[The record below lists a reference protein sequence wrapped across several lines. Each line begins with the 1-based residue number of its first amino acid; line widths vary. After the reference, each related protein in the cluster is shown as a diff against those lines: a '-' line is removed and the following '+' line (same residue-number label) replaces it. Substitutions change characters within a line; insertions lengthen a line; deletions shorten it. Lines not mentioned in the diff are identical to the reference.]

1 MIDFKKI
8 AEFIEHT
15 IVGCKF
21 VGMADDGEL
30 FIEFEHKD
38 DSLKLNAAELLQSEF
53 SEVTKVSFVERVNVK
68 KAKEMVDQLNKFLED
83 LDKKEKTK
91 DLLDIGTF

>member
-8 AEFIEHT
+8 AEFIEIT

-30 FIEFEHKD
+30 FIEFDHQD
-38 DSLKLNAAELLQSEF
+38 DSLKLNAAELLRSEF
-53 SEVTKVSFVERVNVK
+53 SEVAKVTFMEKVNIK
-68 KAKEMVDQLNKFLED
+68 QAKEMVDELNKLMEE
-83 LDKKEKTK
+83 LDQK
-91 DLLDIGTF
+91 DKALLDIGTF

>member
-1 MIDFKKI
+1 MVDFKKI
-8 AEFIEHT
+8 AEFIENT
-15 IVGCKF
+15 IVGCAF

-30 FIEFEHKD
+30 FIEFEHDD

-68 KAKEMVDQLNKFLED
+68 KAKEMVEQLNKFLEE
-83 LDKKEKTK
+83 LEKKEKPK